1 MGVTRAQ
8 CRGLEAKSYI
18 CLGMQP
24 LHSDTEKCYR
34 YAESLVIK
42 DSGQDVLRLR

>member
-18 CLGMQP
+18 CLGIQP
-24 LHSDTEKCYR
+24 LHSDTEKYYR

>member
-18 CLGMQP
+18 CLGIQP